1 MSVTSADSAFST
13 RALLPPG
20 QLGRRLVGYELVSTL
35 VEAVGFLGVGYAML
49 AGVSGTSRAVST
61 GAVLGAAL
69 VVATAARMLDASR
82 LLLRA
87 DREPES
93 GRVREAEEEA
103 LVEQVFVRLPL
114 ETAVLRSLAWFV
126 TGLVSVALL
135 LADRRLSP
143 GTAVGTAAAFLWV
156 ALWIASVRSLI
167 FETLLA
173 SARARVLPRIDGMKL
188 FRRRFVGRTIRI
200 AGLVTGGGLLVFVL
214 GFSATKTGT
223 SSDLAHFVSM
233 ALPVLAVATF
243 AWIRS
248 VHRRSAPMVRYLDVW
263 LSAPRTRGLARDE
276 ASAVP
281 AFITA
286 QALPYRL
293 GLYQIMVLGFVLL
306 LATASVRV
314 LWDWKVTQSGQ
325 TLFIALVAV
334 LPAFMYGVLFQ
345 RRALSPLL
353 RHLSSRHQLP
363 IDTTVSPL
371 GLNAKLL
378 SSFSGLVLLSV
389 GFFGLVI
396 RATSLAGAG
405 LLVLVGGGL
414 VIVLMRLLAQEVVVP
429 IATLGGRS
437 RDMAQ
442 GELARPVPP
451 AGEADEIGRL
461 TMAFEEMRRA
471 LRDRLRSTESINIDL
486 EREVRRRTE
495 ALERRNTELR
505 EALEQLEK
513 AKDDLVRSE
522 KLASMGRLVAGIA
535 HEINN
540 PVNAVINSLSPLE
553 DQLDEFKQAQTAEAH
568 EKVSAEAREI
578 LQVIRRGA
586 DRTRAIVR
594 ALHNYSRGDDQA
606 VTQVDFSRSVN
617 DAVDLLRHRL
627 QGIEVRRELDP
638 GLVLMGFAGQLDQVL
653 MNLMTNAAQ
662 AMGEKGGVITV
673 RAMPVG
679 DTIELDVIDNG
690 PGMSPEVASRIFDPF
705 FTTKAVGEGSGL
717 GLSIVHGIIDRHG
730 GRIDVT
736 SFPGEGTR
744 FHIVLPSVGPVPI
757 KPAFQGS

>member
-1 MSVTSADSAFST
+1 MSATSADSTLST

-20 QLGRRLVGYELVSTL
+20 QLGRRLVGYEFVSTL

-49 AGVSGTSRAVST
+49 DGASGMSRALGT
-61 GAVLGAAL
+61 GAVFGAAL
-69 VVATAARMLDASR
+69 IVATAVRLLDASR
-82 LLLRA
+82 LLRRA

-93 GRVREAEEEA
+93 NRVREAEVEA
-103 LVEQVFVRLPL
+103 RVEQVFVRLPL

-126 TGLVSVALL
+126 SGLVSVALL
-135 LADRRLSP
+135 LADRQIS
-143 GTAVGTAAAFLWV
+143 VGTAAGNVAGFLWV
-156 ALWIASVRSLI
+156 ALWIASARSLI

-173 SARARVLPRIDGMKL
+173 SVRARVLPRTDGMTL
-188 FRRRFVGRTIRI
+188 FRRRFVGRSIRI
-200 AGLVTGGGLLVFVL
+200 TGLVTGGGLLVFVL

-223 SSDLAHFVSM
+223 SSDLAHLVSM
-233 ALPVLAVATF
+233 AVPVLAIAAF

-248 VHRRSAPMVRYLDVW
+248 LHRRSASMIRYLDVL
-263 LSAPRTRGLARDE
+263 LSAPRSRGLARDE
-276 ASAVP
+276 ASAAP

-286 QALPYRL
+286 QALPYRMA
-293 GLYQIMVLGFVLL
+293 LYQIMVLGFALL
-306 LATASVRV
+306 LATASMRM
-314 LWDWKVTQSGQ
+314 LWDWTVTQSGQ
-325 TLFIALVAV
+325 ALFIALIAV
-334 LPAFMYGVLFQ
+334 LPAFMYGVLFH

-389 GFFGLVI
+389 GFLGLVV
-396 RATSLAGAG
+396 RATSAAGAG
-405 LLVLVGGGL
+405 LLVVVGGGL
-414 VIVLMRLLAQEVVVP
+414 VIVLMRMLAHDVVAP
-429 IATLGGRS
+429 IAALGGRS

-505 EALEQLEK
+505 DALEKLEQ

-540 PVNAVINSLSPLE
+540 PVNAVINSLLPLQE
-553 DQLDEFKQAQTAEAH
+553 QLDEFKHAQTPEAH
-568 EKVSAEAREI
+568 EKASAEALEI

-594 ALHNYSRGDDQA
+594 ALHNYSRGDDQS
-606 VTQVDFSRSVN
+606 VTRIDFSRSIN
-617 DAVDLLRHRL
+617 DAVDLLRHRM
-627 QGIEVRRELDP
+627 QGIQVRRELDP
-638 GLVLMGFAGQLDQVL
+638 DLVLMGLAGQLDQVL

-662 AMGEKGGVITV
+662 AMGEKGGIITV

-690 PGMSPEVASRIFDPF
+690 PGMPPEVASRVFDPF

-717 GLSIVHGIIDRHG
+717 GLSIVHGIIERHG

-736 SFPGEGTR
+736 SALGDGTR
-744 FHIVLPSVGPVPI
+744 FHIVLPAAGPAPV
-757 KPAFQGS
+757 KPVSQSK